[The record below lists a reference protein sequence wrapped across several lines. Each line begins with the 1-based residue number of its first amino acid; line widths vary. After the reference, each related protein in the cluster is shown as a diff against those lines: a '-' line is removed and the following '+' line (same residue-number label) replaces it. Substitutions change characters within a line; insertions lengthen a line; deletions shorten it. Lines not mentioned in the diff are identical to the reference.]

1 MLSGVIGGWEIE
13 VVGGGVGVVGAGD
26 KVALGVVAVERLEEG
41 ELLGGFDA
49 FGGDFHFE
57 AVGEVDDGADDF
69 GGVFGVGGGV
79 EELGRGDARG
89 AGGDPRQRY
98 GYCFGDSC

>member
-13 VVGGGVGVVGAGD
+13 EVGGGVSVEGAGD
-26 KVALGVVAVERLEEG
+26 KVALGVVAVERLQKG

-57 AVGEVDDGADDF
+57 AVGEVDDRANDF
-69 GGVFGVGGGV
+69 GGVFGVGRGFGVGGGV
-79 EELGRGDARG
+79 EELGRADARG
-89 AGGDPRQRY
+89 AGGDPR
-98 GYCFGDSC
+98 